1 MQIHVIGKLSGEK
14 NNVITNGNIND
25 KK

>member
-1 MQIHVIGKLSGEK
+1 MQIYVIGKLSGGK